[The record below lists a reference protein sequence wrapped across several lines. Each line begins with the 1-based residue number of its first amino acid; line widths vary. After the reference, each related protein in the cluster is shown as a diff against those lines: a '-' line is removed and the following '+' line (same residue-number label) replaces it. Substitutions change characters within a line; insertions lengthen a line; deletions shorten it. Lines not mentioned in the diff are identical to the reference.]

1 VRVNERA
8 FAISDLV
15 ISDEQSSARTPG
27 THVSDI
33 IRHIDKAMNKE
44 KDNKFTEDDLEL
56 FAIIGRMWEAQI
68 SKAMLKPPRYERIG
82 EIECDGIIMSPD
94 SIDTVEWS
102 LQEFKVT
109 WRSARRTIESE
120 FKWLTQVKAY
130 CYALGMCRV
139 SIYALYVCG
148 TYQPP
153 VPIPKAWDLLFSPS
167 ELQDNWAMLLRNK
180 EECHV
185 ST

>member
-1 VRVNERA
+1 MRVSERA
-8 FAISDLV
+8 FAISELV
-15 ISDEQSSARTPG
+15 VSDEQTNVRTPG
-27 THVSDI
+27 VHVSDI
-33 IRHIDKAMNKE
+33 IRYIDKAMNEGKE

-68 SKAMLKPPRYERIG
+68 SNAMLKPPRYERIG
-82 EIECDGIIMSPD
+82 EIECDGIILSPD
-94 SIDTVEWS
+94 SIDTKEWS

-130 CYALGMCRV
+130 CYALGMCRA
-139 SIYALYVCG
+139 SIYALYVNG

-153 VPIPKAWDLLFSPS
+153 CPIPKAWDILFSPS
-167 ELQDNWAMLLRNK
+167 ELQDNWNMLLRNK
-180 EECHV
+180 EKMP
-185 ST
+185 